1 MKDIHKKIL
10 QIAVPITLQGLI
22 TSTINLV
29 DVFMI
34 GQIGEAAI
42 AAVGL
47 ANQIMML
54 LIISLF
60 GVSSAGVIFVS
71 QFYGIKDFSSIRKV
85 IAFCS
90 LLALVVTAAFFCA
103 AFFIPDVLMQLFT
116 TDVDVLLLAENYLRI
131 VAISYFFSASTI
143 TLAQML
149 SGIGHTKEAMYASAL
164 ALVINVALNYVLIFG
179 HFGFPQLGVAGA
191 AIATTCARLVECL
204 LLFFLAHSRN
214 YPVFV
219 SLSDFKNIEQSF
231 IYRYLK
237 TALPVIGSYTCWALG
252 TTTLMA
258 IYALMGTDTLV
269 SVNIFNSLEKIAMTG
284 IIALSCATGIIIGHE
299 LGRNNI
305 AKAVSIA
312 KEINIIAV
320 IFAAVIAV
328 ILANFIDPII
338 GLYDLESGT
347 RVMARKLTLFFC
359 LLLPL
364 ITVNSINMMGTLKS
378 GGETRYIFLVDTVC
392 MWGTSVPLAM
402 ACVQLNF
409 PVVYVYLIAI
419 GGGEAVKLTLS
430 GVRVVRLKW
439 AKSLT

>member
-1 MKDIHKKIL
+1 M
-10 QIAVPITLQGLI
+10 
-22 TSTINLV
+22 
-29 DVFMI
+29 
-34 GQIGEAAI
+34 
-42 AAVGL
+42 
-47 ANQIMML
+47 
-54 LIISLF
+54 
-60 GVSSAGVIFVS
+60 
-71 QFYGIKDFSSIRKV
+71 
-85 IAFCS
+85 
-90 LLALVVTAAFFCA
+90 
-103 AFFIPDVLMQLFT
+103 
-116 TDVDVLLLAENYLRI
+116 
-131 VAISYFFSASTI
+131 
-143 TLAQML
+143 
-149 SGIGHTKEAMYASAL
+149 
-164 ALVINVALNYVLIFG
+164 
-179 HFGFPQLGVAGA
+179 
-191 AIATTCARLVECL
+191 
-204 LLFFLAHSRN
+204 
-214 YPVFV
+214 FV

-258 IYALMGTDTLV
+258 IYARMGTDTLV

-364 ITVNSINMMGTLKS
+364 ITVNSINMMGYA
-378 GGETRYIFLVDTVC
+378 EVWR
-392 MWGTSVPLAM
+392 
-402 ACVQLNF
+402 
-409 PVVYVYLIAI
+409 
-419 GGGEAVKLTLS
+419 
-430 GVRVVRLKW
+430 
-439 AKSLT
+439 

>member
-1 MKDIHKKIL
+1 
-10 QIAVPITLQGLI
+10 
-22 TSTINLV
+22 
-29 DVFMI
+29 
-34 GQIGEAAI
+34 
-42 AAVGL
+42 
-47 ANQIMML
+47 
-54 LIISLF
+54 
-60 GVSSAGVIFVS
+60 
-71 QFYGIKDFSSIRKV
+71 
-85 IAFCS
+85 
-90 LLALVVTAAFFCA
+90 
-103 AFFIPDVLMQLFT
+103 
-116 TDVDVLLLAENYLRI
+116 
-131 VAISYFFSASTI
+131 
-143 TLAQML
+143 
-149 SGIGHTKEAMYASAL
+149 
-164 ALVINVALNYVLIFG
+164 
-179 HFGFPQLGVAGA
+179 
-191 AIATTCARLVECL
+191 
-204 LLFFLAHSRN
+204 
-214 YPVFV
+214 
-219 SLSDFKNIEQSF
+219 
-231 IYRYLK
+231 
-237 TALPVIGSYTCWALG
+237 
-252 TTTLMA
+252 
-258 IYALMGTDTLV
+258 
-269 SVNIFNSLEKIAMTG
+269 MTG

-378 GGETRYIFLVDTVC
+378 GGETRYIFLVDTIC